1 MARTEDGREAVGYC
15 RVSTEGQATSGL
27 GLEAQRQRIEAR
39 AVADGVRLARV
50 FTDDGISGA
59 TLDRPALA
67 SLLARADAGRVA
79 AVYTYAFSR
88 MSRSTRDMLALLDR
102 FSRRGV
108 EIVSLSEG
116 FDTRSAAGAF
126 CLTIFAALSELER
139 KQIAERTSAALQAK
153 RARGERAGTAPY
165 GFAAD
170 AAGRL
175 VPAPEERATVER
187 ARALRRRGRTL
198 KEVAASLNAAGRRT
212 RRGAPWTAQGVAQS
226 LLKLKPRERT
236 LR

>member
-1 MARTEDGREAVGYC
+1 MARTQDGREAVGYC
-15 RVSTEGQATSGL
+15 RVSTEGQAVSGL

-39 AVADGVRLARV
+39 AVADGVQLARV

-67 SLLARADAGRVA
+67 NLLTQADAGRVE
-79 AVYTYAFSR
+79 AVYTFAFSR

-102 FSRRGV
+102 FTRRGV
-108 EIVSLSEG
+108 RLVSLSEG

-153 RARGERAGTAPY
+153 LARGERAGTTPY
-165 GFAAD
+165 GYAAD
-170 AAGRL
+170 SAGRL
-175 VPAPEERATVER
+175 VPSADERATIRR

-198 KEVAASLNAAGRRT
+198 KAIAARLNGEGRRT
-212 RRGAPWTAQGVAQS
+212 RRGAPWSPQGVAQT
-226 LLKLKPRERT
+226 LLKARERT